1 MAVQTVAELPR
12 LRRRY
17 LDEIVP
23 ALVAEFRYLNAMQVP
38 RVEKVVVNIGLGE
51 AITNARAIDAAIAD
65 LKTITGQA
73 PIVIRARKSV
83 AAFKLR
89 EGMPIGV
96 KVTLRG
102 RRMYDF
108 LDKLLNVALPRIR
121 DFRGVDPKAFDGHG
135 NYTLGL
141 REQLV
146 FPEIDYDKIDKL
158 RGLEV
163 CIVTT
168 ARTDDEGRCAL
179 SPGSACLQEERE
191 RVAKKSL
198 IAKANRPAQLLH
210 AGAPPLRRVR
220 SPARLHAQVRH
231 VPHLFPPDSPAS
243 GRSPASRRARGRR
256 P

>member
-1 MAVQTVAELPR
+1 MAAQTVAELPR
-12 LRRRY
+12 MHRRY
-17 LDEIVP
+17 IDEIVP

-38 RVEKVVVNIGLGE
+38 SIEKVVINIGLGE
-51 AITNARAIDAAIAD
+51 AITNARAIDAAIID
-65 LKTITGQA
+65 LKLITGQA
-73 PIVIRARKSV
+73 PIVIRAKKSV

-102 RRMYDF
+102 RRMFDF

-168 ARTDDEGRCAL
+168 ARTDAEGR
-179 SPGSACLQEERE
+179 
-191 RVAKKSL
+191 SL
-198 IAKANRPAQLLH
+198 LTGLGMPFRKN
-210 AGAPPLRRVR
+210 
-220 SPARLHAQVRH
+220 
-231 VPHLFPPDSPAS
+231 
-243 GRSPASRRARGRR
+243 
-256 P
+256 